1 VVDLK
6 IIHRIQKS
14 AFIFVLQSTISTQ
27 GYITIGVEKAIFESN
42 PLSSGF

>member
-27 GYITIGVEKAIFESN
+27 GYITTGVEEDVFESN
-42 PLSSGF
+42 PLRSGF